1 MDIRKGLLELIV
13 GIVPII
19 SIIYVIVGIRLYKN
33 KGKNNYS
40 YFSLLMFAAALYSF
54 GYFLELNS
62 FSISTLLIIRN
73 FEYLGTVFIPT
84 FGILFIADLTR
95 NEIKKRNVSI
105 LFIISLSLWIL
116 FVTNP
121 IHGLVYK
128 SIALR
133 IVAGFGI
140 AETVKGPLFYSML
153 IYYVVLILVSS
164 ILLIKAYKASERI
177 GPKKG
182 YGFLLISFQLPWF
195 TVLFILFGWDVYIDP
210 TPVTIMIVAGLL
222 GINEI
227 RHDVFQLS
235 IKKWEETCATLDRPA
250 ILIDKNEE
258 IRDMNLLA
266 AEIVSNNNL
275 IGKELILQ
283 LEHSFSTDEPI
294 SFKINNKLNWFDIKK
309 NDFDTKRKL
318 KSYFFSNVTES
329 KNAADALKESERR
342 LIAAQQMAHVGSW
355 ELNLATKEVWAS
367 EEAFNIYGIE
377 YLSPILPLET
387 VQKLVLQEYREK
399 LDSALAN
406 LISNNDAYDLEF
418 KIKMLS
424 TSEIKYVHSIA
435 KLVFDEKGKP
445 SKVVGTIQDITEQKK
460 KEEEVSYL
468 SYHDQLTGLYN
479 RRFYEEELGRLDT
492 ERNLPL
498 TVIMGDVNGL
508 KLVNDS
514 FGHAVGDKLLV
525 KVADIIKKSCRG
537 DDIIARLG
545 GDEFVI
551 ILPNTE
557 GAEAEKMIQRM
568 NKLASEEKIGGLD
581 VSISFGYETKLKEDQ
596 NIQDILRNTEDH
608 MYRHKLYEG
617 AGMRSKTIELIMSTL
632 YEKNNREML
641 HSKRVS
647 QICEV
652 IASNMNFDKDYV
664 NQISIAGL
672 MHDIGKIG
680 IEEGILN
687 KQSKLSDE
695 EKREMQRHSEIGF
708 RILNSVKEFSEIA
721 EYVLE
726 HQEKWD
732 GTGYPRGLQGEN
744 ISIQARIIAVADA
757 FDAMTT
763 YRTYGNILSEDQAVE
778 EIKKCS
784 GEQFD
789 PEIVKVFVEKVLGK
803 AS

>member
-1 MDIRKGLLELIV
+1 MDLKKGLLELIV
-13 GIVPII
+13 SIIPII
-19 SIIYVIVGIRLYKN
+19 AIIYVVVGIRLFKN
-33 KGKNNYS
+33 KGKNNFS
-40 YFSLLMFAAALYSF
+40 YFSLLMFAAAVYSF
-54 GYFLELNS
+54 GYFIELNS
-62 FSISTLLIIRN
+62 FSISALLNIRN

-84 FGILFIADLTR
+84 FGILFIADLTK
-95 NEIKKRNVSI
+95 NEIKKRNIRVLFGISI
-105 LFIISLSLWIL
+105 GLWIL

-133 IVAGFGI
+133 IVGGFGI

-164 ILLIKAYKASERI
+164 ILLIRAYKASERI

-182 YGFLLISFQLPWF
+182 YKFLLISFQLPWF
-195 TVLFILFGWDVYIDP
+195 TVLFILFGWDVYVDP
-210 TPVTIMIVAGLL
+210 TPVTIMIVVALL

-227 RHDVFQLS
+227 RHDVFELR
-235 IKKWEETCATLDRPA
+235 IKNWEESFATIDRPA

-258 IRDMNLLA
+258 IRSTNLLA
-266 AEIVSNNNL
+266 TEILASHSLTDN
-275 IGKELILQ
+275 ELIEQ
-283 LEHSFSTDEPI
+283 LDNSNLMDQPI
-294 SFKINNKLNWFDIKK
+294 SFMINNKQNWFDIKK

-318 KSYFFSNVTES
+318 KTYFFANITES
-329 KNAADALKESERR
+329 KNAADSLKESERR
-342 LIAAQQMAHVGSW
+342 FIAAQQMAHVGSW
-355 ELNLATKEVWAS
+355 EIDLNTKQLWGS

-377 YLSPILPLET
+377 YITSILPLE
-387 VQKLVLQEYREK
+387 VIQKIALLEYRGK
-399 LDSALAN
+399 LDKALAN
-406 LISNNDAYDLEF
+406 LISNNEPYDEEF
-418 KIKMLS
+418 KIE
-424 TSEIKYVHSIA
+424 TINTGEIKSVRSIA
-435 KLVFDEKGKP
+435 KIIYDEKGKP
-445 SKVVGTIQDITEQKK
+445 SKVVGTVQDITEQKK
-460 KEEEVSYL
+460 REEEVSYL

-498 TVIMGDVNGL
+498 TVVMGDVNGL
-508 KLVNDS
+508 KLINDS
-514 FGHAVGDKLLV
+514 FGHSIGDKLLI
-525 KVADIIKKSCRG
+525 KVAEIIKKSCRG

-551 ILPNTE
+551 ILPNTD
-557 GAEAEKMIQRM
+557 GAETEKLIKRM
-568 NKLASEEKIGGLD
+568 HKLAAAEKIGGLD
-581 VSISFGYETKLKEDQ
+581 VSISFGYETKLKDE
-596 NIQDILRNTEDH
+596 QDIHDVIRDTEDH
-608 MYRHKLYEG
+608 MYKHKLYEG
-617 AGMRSKTIELIMSTL
+617 AGMRSKTVELIMSTL

-647 QICEV
+647 QFCEV

-680 IEEGILN
+680 IEESILN
-687 KQSKLSDE
+687 KVSKLTDE
-695 EKREMQRHSEIGF
+695 EFKEMQRHSEIGF

-732 GTGYPRGLQGEN
+732 GSGYPRGLKGDG
-744 ISIQARIIAVADA
+744 ISIQARIIAIADA
-757 FDAMTT
+757 YDAMTT
-763 YRTYGNILSEDQAVE
+763 YRTYGNILTEEQAVA
-778 EIKKCS
+778 EIKNCS
-784 GEQFD
+784 GAQFD
-789 PEIVKVFVEKVLGK
+789 PEIVKVFVEKVLGR